1 MLSHL
6 NLICECSNKEP
17 LPNRA
22 IVSKPRRMKR
32 STPRI
37 GPQFTCPT
45 NPVHRQANRRAIK
58 LNEQPATAL
67 ENQFH
72 RKLNYARIA
81 FSGLDAS
88 KTRRRDRSG
97 WRSEIHHVK
106 RVEEFAPKLH
116 VQALGE
122 GQVFVQ

>member
-17 LPNRA
+17 LPNRP
-22 IVSKPRRMKR
+22 IVSKPRRMKG

-45 NPVHRQANRRAIK
+45 NSGHRQANRRSIK
-58 LNEQPATAL
+58 LNERPATVL

-72 RKLNYARIA
+72 RKLYHARIA
-81 FSGLDAS
+81 LSCLDAS
-88 KTRRRDRSG
+88 KARRRDRSS
-97 WRSEIHHVK
+97 WRSEIHHVE
-106 RVEEFAPKLH
+106 RVEEF
-116 VQALGE
+116 
-122 GQVFVQ
+122 